1 MTDSLNHQRLQRVAD
16 STGHQLLV
24 DNNRQPQADICEGL
38 AGVQQGDAA
47 IGQHPLT
54 SSG

>member
-24 DNNRQPQADICEGL
+24 DNNRQSQADISEGL
-38 AGVQQGDAA
+38 AGMQHGDAA
-47 IGQHPLT
+47 TGQHPLT
-54 SSG
+54 GSR